1 MEVTGAHGTDGERFA
16 DRWIVLATLT
26 LVAIGILM
34 VFSTTAVESH
44 VSVGDRAAMLKRHFV
59 HLTVGIGMMF
69 ALSRSDPERWYRVSL
84 PLLLMAFFFLLITLV
99 PGIGHVAGGARRW
112 LILGPLRFQPGEF
125 AKLAAVLYFSSYIDR
140 HHGEMSQFTKGVVLP
155 FSLLG
160 VFAALLLL
168 EPDFGSTAVIV
179 LVVIGQ
185 LFLVCRVRHMALIGI
200 SAATALGT
208 LVLVSPYRM
217 KRFLAFLDPFD
228 DPNGSGY
235 QLVQSLIAVG
245 SGGLSGVGLGAGK
258 QKLFYL
264 PAAHTDF
271 IFAVIAEELGF
282 PGTMLVLGLF
292 FVILLRGL
300 RITRHFAERPYL
312 ACVALGCTLLVVL
325 PALLNMGVVLGLLP
339 TKGMVLP
346 LVAYGGTAM
355 IVHLAAVGIL
365 LRLSRFGAV
374 P

>member
-1 MEVTGAHGTDGERFA
+1 MDGTHTHTVDGDRVV
-16 DRWIVLATLT
+16 DRWIVLATLI
-26 LVAIGILM
+26 LVAIGVLM

-44 VSVGDRAAMLKRHFV
+44 VTEGDRAAMVKRHFV
-59 HLTVGIGMMF
+59 HLSVGILVMF
-69 ALSRSDPERWYRVSL
+69 GLSRSDPERWYRISA
-84 PLLLMAFFFLLITLV
+84 PLLVTSFVFLFLTLI

-125 AKLAAVLYFSSYIDR
+125 AKLAAVLYFASYIER
-140 HHGEMSQFTKGVVLP
+140 HHQEMSNFTKGVVLP

-179 LVVIGQ
+179 VVVIGQ
-185 LFLVCRVRHMALIGI
+185 LFLVCRFRHMLLTGAC
-200 SAATALGT
+200 AAAALGT
-208 LVLVSPYRM
+208 LVFISPYRM

-282 PGTMLVLGLF
+282 GGTMLVLGLF
-292 FVILLRGL
+292 LVILLRGL
-300 RITRHFAERPYL
+300 RITRHFVQRPYL
-312 ACVALGCTLLVVL
+312 ACVALGCTLLVVV

-355 IVHLAAVGIL
+355 IIHLAAVGML
-365 LRLSRFGAV
+365 LRLSRFGGHQ
-374 P
+374 